1 MGIEEDTSSGV
12 HFLDFGEGNS
22 ESDLGVVRD
31 GGHANRCSGAVA
43 RDGNWDDIWIKLE
56 GSYVKERGSTITRA
70 IRARVSRIA
79 LADTASTN
87 SFSVARS
94 CQARASGVTF

>member
-1 MGIEEDTSSGV
+1 M
-12 HFLDFGEGNS
+12 
-22 ESDLGVVRD
+22 VRD

-79 LADTASTN
+79 LADTAGTN

-94 CQARASGVTF
+94 CQARASGVTFSKIRKKRILACMNILQAPQSK